1 MNERS
6 MLNSFSVAPGFNVW
20 IIQSI
25 RDESNRDVVLLN
37 MVGPRGSIRATHAA
51 LSMKQQ
57 NKYMLGGTIKIQSLP
72 GHVILKTELPGGMA
86 NWTIISYQAIP
97 ARVVKDQNAY
107 VWRQLGDPLEDNT
120 APSGFFEIFQASMGV
135 PCLPEWSDELWAQGM
150 DNNLISRVRR
160 RNQLGV
166 HAYEIK
172 PRDEKWAQVIKSLFL
187 KGDINLVEGHTVTRK
202 PPTKDEL
209 EDAIHYR
216 RFQLGNIVMT
226 PGIEILIEEHNLD
239 ITTYLSR
246 HASGHDWGELDLHD
260 QRANTS
266 ALYDGT
272 RLFSSYNL
280 EPLMQEKSSIEK
292 IWIITEADRSV
303 TTFLLPDEY

>member
-20 IIQSI
+20 IVQSI
-25 RDESNRDVVLLN
+25 RDETNRDVVLLN
-37 MVGPRGSIRATHAA
+37 MVGPRGAIRATHAA

-72 GHVILKTELPGGMA
+72 GHVVLKQELPGGMV

-107 VWRQLGDPLEDNT
+107 VWRQLGDPPEDDK
-120 APSGFFEIFQASMGV
+120 APSGFFEIFQAAMGV
-135 PCLPEWSDELWAQGM
+135 PCLREWSDQLWAQGM
-150 DNNLISRVRR
+150 EHNLISRVRR
-160 RNQLGV
+160 SNQLGV

-187 KGDINLVEGHTVTRK
+187 KGDINLVEGHEVTRK
-202 PPTKDEL
+202 PPSIEEF

-216 RFQLGNIVMT
+216 RFQLGQVVMT
-226 PGIEILIEEHNLD
+226 PGIENLIETHNLD
-239 ITTYLSR
+239 ITTYLGR
-246 HASGHDWGELDLHD
+246 HASGHDWGEMDHHD
-260 QRANTS
+260 RKANTD

-280 EPLMQEKSSIEK
+280 PATMHEASGVEK
-292 IWIITEADRSV
+292 IWIITEADRSA